1 MSTIPP
7 SLQYSATDL
16 TLIIAACSS
25 AIVGIIAGFRL
36 SHCRTIK
43 CGCVEIS
50 RDVPPEKKNNS
61 GITPPCNTPKSGLEL
76 RSPSGLTPS
85 ESELDLGIGV
95 VV

>member
-1 MSTIPP
+1 MSTSPP
-7 SLQYSATDL
+7 SMMYSATDL

-43 CGCVEIS
+43 CGCIEIS
-50 RDVPPEKKNNS
+50 RDVPPDKKNS
-61 GITPPCNTPKSGLEL
+61 GITAPPSTPKS
-76 RSPSGLTPS
+76 LTQS
-85 ESELDLGIGV
+85 DSDLDLGMGV